1 MTRHGVIMAGGSGE
15 RFWPV
20 STPEHPKQL
29 LDLTGEGRSL
39 LASAVARLSPV
50 VGKDNLWISTS
61 AALAEPIREA
71 CLVDATHILAEPM
84 RRNTLGAILWTMAS
98 LRSRSAEDFS
108 VAFTTAD
115 HAIKPDE
122 GFAKTV
128 HQALHEAESKS
139 ALVTIGIK
147 PTRPETGFGYVQ
159 RASDGTV
166 KRFTEK
172 PDASTAASFI
182 AAGDYYWN
190 SGMFFWTESAFRR
203 ELGDADP
210 ESATLYDALVEALA
224 PSDRSAAEATF
235 SSLKSTSIDYALMER
250 AKHVRCVPASFEWD
264 DVGTWDSLLR
274 TVPLDDQGNAV
285 VGKAA
290 LLESRDCVVYNTTDT
305 RVSTLGVDGL
315 VVVVTDDQIL
325 VTRADLAQ
333 DVRKVAQ
340 SSQSD

>member
-1 MTRHGVIMAGGSGE
+1 MAGGSGE

-50 VGKDNLWISTS
+50 VGKENLWVSTS
-61 AALAEPIREA
+61 AALAEPIGGA
-71 CLVDATHILAEPM
+71 GLVDATHILAEPM

-98 LRSRSAEDFS
+98 LRSRSTSDFS

-115 HAIKPDE
+115 HAIRPDE
-122 GFAKTV
+122 AFAQTV
-128 HQALHEAESKS
+128 RQALDEAESES

-159 RASDGTV
+159 READGTV

-172 PDASTAASFI
+172 PDAETAAAFI

-210 ESATLYDALVEALA
+210 DSAERYDAMADALVRGDHAAAQEAFAGLT
-224 PSDRSAAEATF
+224 SI
-235 SSLKSTSIDYALMER
+235 SIDYALMER
-250 AKHVRCVPASFEWD
+250 AKRVRCMPATFEWD

-290 LLESRDCVVYNTTDT
+290 LLESHDCVVYNTTAA
-305 RVSTLGVDGL
+305 RVSTLGINGL
-315 VVVVTDDQIL
+315 VIAVTDGQIL

-333 DVRKVAQ
+333 DVRKIAQ
-340 SSQSD
+340 SSQSN